1 MTPATIA
8 YVIPRMSIGGAQT
21 HLLQVLR
28 LLDRRRFRPLL
39 CCLATD
45 PRDSL
50 HLLDQVRDLGVPVLD
65 ARLRDTSNSLVR
77 PHSLAQ
83 MARLAGEFRRHR
95 VQIVHS
101 YLFHANWFGTL
112 TARLARV
119 PVAIVSKRSLDV
131 YPRARDRWACSLVN
145 RLADC
150 VTAVAGAVRDHVHR
164 TEGCPLEKIVTIPN
178 GIDTASVAAASSA
191 NGRAHV
197 LPVDAHDKVV
207 GTITRLVWKRG
218 HEELLKAAAL
228 ITRAEPAA
236 KLLVVGDGPLRGSL
250 EAQARSLGLNGG
262 VRFLGAVPQAARLLP
277 HFDVFVLSS
286 VWEGMSNGLLE
297 AMAAGRP
304 VVATRVGGN
313 PEVVVDGES
322 GLLVP
327 PKDPQALADA
337 VLRLLRDRELARRL
351 GEAARRRIESEFTLE
366 RMVQRLET
374 LYDDLLA
381 RRRRAA

>member
-1 MTPATIA
+1 MTPATVA

-45 PRDSL
+45 RKDPL
-50 HLLDQVRDLGVPVLD
+50 HLLDQVRELGVPILD
-65 ARLRDTSNSLVR
+65 ARLRDTANSLVR
-77 PHSLAQ
+77 PHSFAQ
-83 MARLAGEFRRHR
+83 MARVAGEFRRQR
-95 VQIVHS
+95 VRIVHS

-119 PVAIVSKRSLDV
+119 PVAIVSKRSMDV

-150 VTAVAGAVRDHVHR
+150 VTAVAAAVRDHVHQ
-164 TEGCPLEKIVTIPN
+164 TEGCPLEKIVIIPN
-178 GIDTASVAAASSA
+178 GIATPSVPTTSSA
-191 NGRAHV
+191 HGRAQALSV
-197 LPVDAHDKVV
+197 NADDKVV

-218 HEELLKAAAL
+218 HEELLRAAAL
-228 ITRAEPAA
+228 VARAEPTA
-236 KLLVVGDGPLRGSL
+236 KFVVVGDGPLRRAL
-250 EAQARSLGLNGG
+250 EEQARGLGLNGG

-366 RMVQRLET
+366 QMVQRLES

-381 RRRRAA
+381 RRRPAA

>member
-1 MTPATIA
+1 MTPATVA

-21 HLLQVLR
+21 HLLHVLR
-28 LLDRRRFRPLL
+28 LLDRRRFTPLL
-39 CCLATD
+39 CCLATG
-45 PRDSL
+45 RDDDVP
-50 HLLDQVRDLGVPVLD
+50 LLDRVRELRVPILD
-65 ARLRDTSNSLVR
+65 ATLPDTANSLVR
-77 PHSLAQ
+77 PSSVLQ
-83 MARLAGEFRRHR
+83 MVRVAREFRRR
-95 VQIVHS
+95 QVQIVHS

-112 TARLARV
+112 TARLAGS
-119 PVAIVSKRSLDV
+119 PVAIVSKRSMDT
-131 YPRARDRWACSLVN
+131 YSRARDRWACRVVN

-150 VTAVAGAVRDHVHR
+150 VTAVAGAVRDHVHA
-164 TEGCPLEKIVTIPN
+164 TEHCPLEKIVVIPN
-178 GIDTASVAAASSA
+178 GIGAPAAPQGSDRSEAL
-191 NGRAHV
+191 HV
-197 LPVDAHDKVV
+197 SEDDRVV

-228 ITRAEPAA
+228 IARAEPAA
-236 KLLVVGDGPLRGSL
+236 KLLVVGDGPLRRSL
-250 EAQARSLGLNGG
+250 EEQARSLGLNGG

-313 PEVVVDGES
+313 PEVVVDEES

-337 VLRLLRDRELARRL
+337 VLRLLRDRDLARRL
-351 GEAARRRIESEFTLE
+351 GEAARRRIESQFTLE
-366 RMVQRLET
+366 QMVHRMEH
-374 LYDDLLA
+374 LYQDLLA
-381 RRRRAA
+381 RKGAA